1 MTGLIPNPP
10 ACSNS
15 AKRPKGT
22 GETDAKF
29 GAERKRRMDLRP
41 KIRVETSKSVVS
53 SAGLMTGW
61 VNGSEVESVISPTSD
76 KPVNY

>member
-1 MTGLIPNPP
+1 MAKVPNG
-10 ACSNS
+10 C
-15 AKRPKGT
+15 
-22 GETDAKF
+22 GEIDAKF

-41 KIRVETSKSVVS
+41 KIKVETSKSVVS

-61 VNGSEVESVISPTSD
+61 VNGSEVESVIFPTRSY